1 MGSLFSTDGP
11 LSRGPAASDA
21 EDEQQLKGQLTQF
34 KIPNISSES
43 PTESKSSSKRDGRTY
58 REVLCAGRE
67 TGAMS
72 ELSESSPAWK
82 FCETP
87 EDEEVSLQEHLP

>member
-34 KIPNISSES
+34 KIPNC

-87 EDEEVSLQEHLP
+87 EDEEVPLQEHLP